1 MNLQSRPFQ
10 FSNTKILALFTLLVI
25 LADELSKIIAQKSL
39 AVSCNRGI
47 AFGFGTEGKV
57 MSIIALILVL
67 WFLVKAKEDVR
78 KIGLTLIFA
87 GGLANLVDRVVSGCV
102 RDFIAIWIFP
112 TFNLSDIAITFGVV
126 VTLYALVINERKGLA
141 KSDEHNF

>member
-67 WFLVKAKEDVR
+67 WFLVNTKENVR
-78 KIGLTLIFA
+78 KVGLTLIFA
-87 GGLANLVDRVVSGCV
+87 GGLANLVDRMVSGCV
-102 RDFIAIWIFP
+102 RDFISIWIFP
-112 TFNLSDIAITFGVV
+112 RFNLSDIAITFGVV
-126 VTLYALVINERKGLA
+126 ITLYALVINERKGLA

>member
-67 WFLVKAKEDVR
+67 WFLVNTKENVR
-78 KIGLTLIFA
+78 KVGLTLIFA
-87 GGLANLVDRVVSGCV
+87 GGLANLVDRMVSGCV
-102 RDFIAIWIFP
+102 RDFISIWIFP
-112 TFNLSDIAITFGVV
+112 RFNLSDIAITFGVV
-126 VTLYALVINERKGLA
+126 IPLYALVINERKGLA

>member
-1 MNLQSRPFQ
+1 MNLQNRPLQ
-10 FSNTKILALFTLLVI
+10 FSNTKILALFSLLVI
-25 LADELSKIIAQKSL
+25 FTDELSKIIAQKSL

-67 WFLVKAKEDVR
+67 WFLVNTKEDVR
-78 KIGLTLIFA
+78 KVGLTLIFA
-87 GGLANLVDRVVSGCV
+87 GGLANLVDRAVSGCV

-112 TFNLSDIAITFGVV
+112 RFNLSDIAITFGVV
-126 VTLYALVINERKGLA
+126 ITLYALVINERKGLA
-141 KSDEHNF
+141 KIDEHNF